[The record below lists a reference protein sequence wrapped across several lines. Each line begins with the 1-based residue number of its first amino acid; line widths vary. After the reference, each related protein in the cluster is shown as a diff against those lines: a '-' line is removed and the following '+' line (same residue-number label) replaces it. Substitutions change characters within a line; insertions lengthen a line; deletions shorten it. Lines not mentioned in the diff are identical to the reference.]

1 MEKIPVA
8 RLIYIDDMMYNCKDG
23 SRNFRKGGGVEAF
36 FLGMGIAL
44 MPLLHIV
51 CVCCACKE

>member
-23 SRNFRKGGGVEAF
+23 SRNFRKGGGGGRSILFGDGDCLVASF
-36 FLGMGIAL
+36 AYSMG
-44 MPLLHIV
+44 LL
-51 CVCCACKE
+51 CV

>member
-23 SRNFRKGGGVEAF
+23 SRNFTKGGGGGGELFWGGGVP
-36 FLGMGIAL
+36 LGPVVFKIWVVGGW
-44 MPLLHIV
+44 
-51 CVCCACKE
+51 